1 MDNSSSITALA
12 GIIPSEPKSPP
23 ISAPIRSSTNRSSP
37 LAGGIRRATRRSTA
51 ETAAVLATPKVR
63 REMPKSTATVPFV
76 CPICFDDT
84 QTKTLSLSCDHPF
97 CSSCWTAYA
106 VNKIKE
112 EGEITIRCM
121 GESCSLVAP
130 DTFVRSVLE
139 GEDAV
144 KARFHELTIRNFVSS
159 NPNLKYCPYP
169 SCTYTI
175 SCPSAAGKLSLTT
188 MVPTVACGASST
200 HKFCFG
206 CTIDGDHRPVVCGV
220 AKMWLKKC
228 HDDSETANW
237 IKSNTKECAKCQ
249 STIEK
254 NGGCK

>member
-1 MDNSSSITALA
+1 MDDSSSVTALA
-12 GIIPSEPKSPP
+12 GVIPSEPKSPP
-23 ISAPIRSSTNRSSP
+23 VSAPIRSSTSSRNT
-37 LAGGIRRATRRSTA
+37 LTSGIRRATRRSTA
-51 ETAAVLATPKVR
+51 ETASSSTTPKVR
-63 REMPKSTATVPFV
+63 RESAKPDVSEPFV

-97 CSSCWTAYA
+97 CTSCWNAYA
-106 VNKIKE
+106 VSRIKE

-121 GESCSLVAP
+121 AEGCSLVAP
-130 DTFVRSVLE
+130 DTFVLSVLE
-139 GEDAV
+139 GDDAI
-144 KARFHELTIRNFVSS
+144 KARFHELTIRNFVSC

-175 SCPSAAGKLSLTT
+175 SCPSAAGKLSLTRI
-188 MVPTVACGASST
+188 VPTVACGASAS

-206 CTIDGDHRPVVCGV
+206 CAIDGDHRPVVCGV

-237 IKSNTKECAKCQ
+237 IKSNTKECTRCQ